1 MKQSEKKASSKVKS
15 INLDALIKK
24 TEKESEILNEQNN
37 MTSSVDVAIAC
48 EVISRYPNGVSP
60 QQVALD
66 LGEMSERAITSKQV
80 RNKFQDL
87 GLAKGKKSK
96 IVCNFGEF
104 AYAVSLTKNGNR
116 NIYKV
121 EQYKVS

>member
-1 MKQSEKKASSKVKS
+1 MKQTKKASSKIKS

-87 GLAKGKKSK
+87 
-96 IVCNFGEF
+96 
-104 AYAVSLTKNGNR
+104 
-116 NIYKV
+116 
-121 EQYKVS
+121 

>member
-1 MKQSEKKASSKVKS
+1 MKKSKVKS
-15 INLDALIKK
+15 INLDTLIKK
-24 TEKESEILNEQNN
+24 TEKESQVLSEQNN
-37 MTSSVDVAIAC
+37 MTSSVDVAISC

-60 QQVALD
+60 QQIAND
-66 LGEMSERAITSKQV
+66 LSEMSERAITSKQV